1 MQDISPQGGE
11 CPSFS
16 LSRGQAVPPIQ
27 RCAAGGEK
35 RPISGREE
43 WPPAA
48 AGNAGVHRRE
58 CRRLAAETKGGKGT
72 IWFPCPLLTPPNPP
86 LRRDSLWSR
95 GETGETGLS
104 SVRRFAF
111 GTLLCPEFSLHYPPR
126 ITVRGHP
133 VQSGSVLL
141 RKAPLRSRACPWS
154 TKRPCGP
161 LAFRRA
167 TEGSRVPRKG
177 WGVKRG
183 RETLVSLP
191 LLPPPPG
198 GGTPHAMSWRITPCP
213 GGPLSPAAASRRN
226 GGTAHP
232 LLRVK
237 AMGRTVASTGCAAVS
252 AQGPPS
258 ADGKKTARPP
268 GRRQVS
274 PLCQGEN
281 LFYFSS

>member
-1 MQDISPQGGE
+1 MFTGGNA
-11 CPSFS
+11 
-16 LSRGQAVPPIQ
+16 AVWRR
-27 RCAAGGEK
+27 RC
-35 RPISGREE
+35 RC
-43 WPPAA
+43 PPAGA
-48 AGNAGVHRRE
+48 
-58 CRRLAAETKGGKGT
+58 KGGKGT

-86 LRRDSLWSR
+86 LRRDALRLR
-95 GETGETGLS
+95 GETGVRGLGS
-104 SVRRFAF
+104 GRRADL
-111 GTLLCPEFSLHYPPR
+111 GTLYCSEFPLRGLPR

-133 VQSGSVLL
+133 VQGDSVPL
-141 RKAPLRSRACPWS
+141 RKAPLRSSVYPWS

-167 TEGSRVPRKG
+167 TEGSRVLRKG
-177 WGVKRG
+177 RGVKRG

-191 LLPPPPG
+191 LLSPPGDPGIPPPPG
-198 GGTPHAMSWRITPCP
+198 GGTPHAMSWRITPCL

-237 AMGRTVASTGCAAVS
+237 AMGRKVASSGCAAVS

-268 GRRQVS
+268 ERRQVS

-281 LFYFSS
+281 LFYFFS

>member
-11 CPSFS
+11 RPSFS
-16 LSRGQAVPPIQ
+16 RSRGQAVPPIQ

-35 RPISGREE
+35 RPVLGREE

-48 AGNAGVHRRE
+48 AESAGVHRRE

-86 LRRDSLWSR
+86 LRRDSLRSR
-95 GETGETGLS
+95 GETGETGLG
-104 SVRRFAF
+104 SVRRTDF
-111 GTLLCPEFSLHYPPR
+111 GTLLGPEFSLRKAPR

-133 VQSGSVLL
+133 VQGGGVPL
-141 RKAPLRSRACPWS
+141 RKAPLRSRVYPWS

-161 LAFRRA
+161 LVFRRA
-167 TEGSRVPRKG
+167 TEGRRVQRKG
-177 WGVKRG
+177 RGVKRG

-213 GGPLSPAAASRRN
+213 GGPLSPSAAR
-226 GGTAHP
+226 
-232 LLRVK
+232 L
-237 AMGRTVASTGCAAVS
+237 
-252 AQGPPS
+252 PS
-258 ADGKKTARPP
+258 AEGKIFFIF
-268 GRRQVS
+268 
-274 PLCQGEN
+274 PLDRFV
-281 LFYFSS
+281 LLYYYHSTT